1 MFFYVDAQEEAAP
14 SPEHKVEAAA
24 LPTPITSPAKPPSAT
39 TNAATIKLVQPSK
52 KTKNELRGDTGLVNL
67 LRNATEASKREDGWS
82 HLGTVG
88 QYLVNRSSF
97 TPKNF
102 GYSTLKPLIVA
113 TDLFELHEDG
123 NHVRAK
129 PAGKTP
135 KKATKNPA

>member
-1 MFFYVDAQEEAAP
+1 M
-14 SPEHKVEAAA
+14 
-24 LPTPITSPAKPPSAT
+24 
-39 TNAATIKLVQPSK
+39 
-52 KTKNELRGDTGLVNL
+52 NL